1 MQVAVQRRP
10 TLILLIVLSLLF
22 FLMSRD
28 SRTRYLG
35 ETRTLMERM
44 VMTVVSPVPKLVNWV
59 GEGASDM
66 YYGYLDMRREVGENR
81 ELRERVAALTRENMA
96 LRQSWGELARMR
108 SMLGYAHQSDARMS
122 MARVIMFDNSS
133 LFKSIILDQGSE
145 DGLAINDVV
154 ITPAGLVGRIVLVT
168 RDLAKVQLVI
178 DGGSSVGA
186 RIERTRRQ
194 GVVRGD
200 GSGELQ
206 MLYVPALADVAV
218 GDEIVTSGTDG
229 IYPKGISIGRVE
241 AAAEGSDLFK
251 SIELSPA
258 VDFLTLDEVLILHT
272 QKIPVQVERWQP

>member
-66 YYGYLDMRREVGENR
+66 YYGYLDMRREVDENR
-81 ELRERVAALTRENMA
+81 ELRGRVATLTRENVS

-108 SMLGYAHQSDARMS
+108 SMLGYAQQSEARVS

-133 LFKSIILDQGSE
+133 LFKSIILDQGADS
-145 DGLAINDVV
+145 GVAVNDVV
-154 ITPAGLVGRIVLVT
+154 ITPSGLVGRVVLVT
-168 RDLAKVQLVI
+168 RDLAKIQLVI
-178 DGGSSVGA
+178 DGGSSVGS

-194 GVVRGD
+194 GVIRGD
-200 GSGELQ
+200 GSGDLQ
-206 MLYVPALADVAV
+206 LLYVPSLADVAV
-218 GDEIVTSGTDG
+218 GDQIVTSGTDG
-229 IYPKGISIGRVE
+229 IYPKGITIGTVSS
-241 AAAEGSDLFK
+241 ATEGNDLFK
-251 SIELSPA
+251 SINVDAA

-272 QKIPVQVERWQP
+272 EKIPVEVGRWQP